1 MSIDSGV
8 LTWHELIHWI
18 AKESKC
24 LRRLQVQR
32 CSIDDDSD
40 DDDMYDD
47 DDDDCDSDAIMI
59 CMTSSLHT

>member
-1 MSIDSGV
+1 M
-8 LTWHELIHWI
+8 
-18 AKESKC
+18 
-24 LRRLQVQR
+24 QR
-32 CSIDDDSD
+32 CSIVDDSD